1 MPRIFKENKFALL
14 IANVLAIALWI
25 FITTILK
32 NSILSENLQFYI
44 YKIADLIRFLPPI
57 WVTYYLWIIRK
68 NKV

>member
-14 IANVLAIALWI
+14 LANVLAIALWI